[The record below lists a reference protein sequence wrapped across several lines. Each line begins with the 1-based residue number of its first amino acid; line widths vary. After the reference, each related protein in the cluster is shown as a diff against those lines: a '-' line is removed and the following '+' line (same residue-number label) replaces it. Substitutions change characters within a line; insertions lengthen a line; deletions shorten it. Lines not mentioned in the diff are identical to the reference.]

1 MTSYATA
8 ESPSAPYYPSG
19 FRPEGEPFTLP
30 PFKFQQQQ
38 PVASQNQFRPKPQT
52 EYGAPISPQ
61 RDYLPPANN
70 NQVSSVTPLHQQITT
85 SRNGQSAVLRP
96 EDQYVPPRPFSENQ
110 SVFNPS
116 TLYNTPSIEQ
126 PQPQQ
131 ISSPGQFQD
140 QYSQISYQKQYNT
153 TITKEQQ
160 NFGPQSDF
168 DLNNQYGVPTTQENS
183 NVSTQDNFDEQR
195 LLSNQQRVESNY
207 KNKNFKNEAARVQ
220 QSDGNRNPARRLVQ
234 RRRKQQ
240 RGDQESFEENQ
251 RNIRPAGS
259 YGVPSIPSTS
269 KSVIREPESTTRP
282 FRRIRT
288 TTVSTEEVSR

>member
-8 ESPSAPYYPSG
+8 EAPSAPYYPSG

-38 PVASQNQFRPKPQT
+38 PVTSQNQFRPKPQT
-52 EYGAPISPQ
+52 QYGAPTSPQ

-70 NQVSSVTPLHQQITT
+70 NQVSSVTPLHQQITA
-85 SRNGQSAVLRP
+85 SKNGQSVLRP
-96 EDQYVPPRPFSENQ
+96 EDQYVPPRPFTENQ

-126 PQPQQ
+126 SQPQQ
-131 ISSPGQFQD
+131 ISSWQF
-140 QYSQISYQKQYNT
+140 QKQYNA
-153 TITKEQQ
+153 TIIKEQQ
-160 NFGPQSDF
+160 NFGPQDDF
-168 DLNNQYGVPTTQENS
+168 DLNTQYGVPTTQENS
-183 NVSTQDNFDEQR
+183 NASTQDSFDEQR
-195 LLSNQQRVESNY
+195 LLSNQQRAESNY
-207 KNKNFKNEAARVQ
+207 RNKNVRKGAARIQ
-220 QSDGNRNPARRLVQ
+220 QIDGNRNPARRLVQ

-251 RNIRPAGS
+251 RNNRPASS

-282 FRRIRT
+282 FKRLST
-288 TTVSTEEVSR
+288 TTVSTAQVSR